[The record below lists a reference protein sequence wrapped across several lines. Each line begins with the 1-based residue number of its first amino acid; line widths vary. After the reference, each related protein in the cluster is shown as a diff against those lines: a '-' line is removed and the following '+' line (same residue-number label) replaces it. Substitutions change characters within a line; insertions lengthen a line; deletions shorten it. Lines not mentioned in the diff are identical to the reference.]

1 MSRRRADSPVIIVG
15 AGPAGLVT
23 AHLLHRA
30 GIESIVLER
39 HRREDLELKQAKA
52 GSIDYRTVQ
61 MLTAEGL
68 CPDVV
73 NFDVENHYCEFRTPA
88 EQVVFDYGAVTG
100 GRAHFIYPQ
109 HLLVGR
115 LGQALIEAGGDV
127 RFGQAVTSVAQDA
140 DGVTATTADGS
151 ELRGEVV
158 VGCDGA
164 RSAVAHALEGCE
176 VVEEAPPVRLLAVLG
191 EAPPLEPH
199 TIYAGHP
206 RGFAGQMRRSP
217 TLTRYYLEVPS
228 TDTLEDWPE
237 DRIRQELMIRLLAL
251 RLLDGVRF
259 IEPSFVDL
267 RMRMTTPMQD
277 RRLFVAGDAA
287 HLITPAGGKGMN
299 LAIHD
304 AVELA
309 HGLIDRF
316 GPACSAERLAAYS
329 ATRLPV
335 LWRTQ
340 AFSRWMLRLM
350 LAGTDDPAAGPF
362 GAGLKQGWVSAL
374 QHDPLLA
381 SWFAHAYAGVDPP
394 SAAAPGKPC

>member
-1 MSRRRADSPVIIVG
+1 MTERSNDATVIIVG
-15 AGPAGLVT
+15 AGPAGLVA
-23 AHLLHRA
+23 AHLLLRA
-30 GIESIVLER
+30 GISCIVLER
-39 HRREDLELKQAKA
+39 HRRADLELKQAKA

-68 CPDVV
+68 APSIL
-73 NFDVENHYCEFRTPA
+73 NFDVENHRCEFRTPV
-88 EQVVFDYGAVTG
+88 EQVVFDYGATTG
-100 GRAHFIYPQ
+100 GRPHYIYPQ

-115 LGQALIEAGGDV
+115 LCDALIEAGGAV
-127 RFGQAVTSVAQDA
+127 RFGQAVAGVSQDA
-140 DGVTATTADGS
+140 DGVTVTTIDGS

-164 RSAVAHALEGCE
+164 RSAVVRALQGCE

-217 TLTRYYLEVPS
+217 TITRYYLEVPA
-228 TDTLEDWPE
+228 TDTLDDWPE
-237 DRIRQELMIRLLAL
+237 DRIRAELMVRLLAPG
-251 RLLDGVRF
+251 LLDGVRF

-309 HGLIDRF
+309 HGLIDHF
-316 GPACSAERLAAYS
+316 GSAADGARLAAYS
-329 ATRLPV
+329 ATRLPA

-340 AFSRWMLRLM
+340 AFSRWMLRM
-350 LAGTDDPAAGPF
+350 MMAGSDDPAAAPF
-362 GAGLKQGWVSAL
+362 GSGLKQGWVSAL

-394 SAAAPGKPC
+394 SATAPAKPS

>member
-1 MSRRRADSPVIIVG
+1 MTHRHVDSPVIIVG
-15 AGPAGLVT
+15 AGPAGLVA
-23 AHLLHRA
+23 AHLLRRA
-30 GIESIVLER
+30 GIACIVLER
-39 HRREDLELKQAKA
+39 HRRADLELKQAKA
-52 GSIDYRTVQ
+52 GSIDYCTVQ

-68 CPDVV
+68 APGVV
-73 NFDVENHYCEFRTPA
+73 NFEVENHRCEFRTPA

-100 GRAHFIYPQ
+100 GRPHYVYPQ

-115 LGQALIEAGGDV
+115 LCDALIEAGGDV
-127 RFGQAVTSVAQDA
+127 RFGQAVTSVVQDA
-140 DGVTATTADGS
+140 DGVTVTTVDGS
-151 ELRGEVV
+151 ELRSEAV
-158 VGCDGA
+158 VGSDGV
-164 RSAVAHALEGCE
+164 RSAVAQALEGCE
-176 VVEEAPPVRLLAVLG
+176 VVEEAPPVRLFAALG

-199 TIYAGHP
+199 TVYAGHP

-217 TLTRYYLEVPS
+217 TITRYYLEVPAA
-228 TDTLEDWPE
+228 DTIDDWPE
-237 DRIRQELMIRLLAL
+237 DRIRQELMVRLLAPG
-251 RLLDGVRF
+251 LLDGVRF

-316 GPACSAERLAAYS
+316 GPAADGTRLAAYS
-329 ATRLPV
+329 TTRLPA

-340 AFSRWMLRLM
+340 AFSRWMLRMM
-350 LAGTDDPAAGPF
+350 LAGSDDPAAAPF
-362 GAGLKQGWVSAL
+362 GSGLKQGWVSAL
-374 QHDPLLA
+374 QNDPLLA
-381 SWFAHAYAGVDPP
+381 RWFAHAYAGVDPP
-394 SAAAPGKPC
+394 A